1 MVDWDI
7 IIIFVLYQLKLRV
20 MEFTEW
26 TLAEFNSLLETNFS
40 STDTFAEVCDKIDEA
55 EANYFYMSM
64 NENDLIEAINNE
76 RVVFNLLKCNLIFVK
91 EISLF
96 IATY

>member
-1 MVDWDI
+1 
-7 IIIFVLYQLKLRV
+7 

-26 TLAEFNSLLETNFS
+26 SLAEFNSLLETNILS
-40 STDTFAEVCDKIDEA
+40 IDTFSEVCDKIDEA

-76 RVVFNLLKCNLIFVK
+76 LVVFNLLKCHLIFVK
-91 EISLF
+91 EICLF